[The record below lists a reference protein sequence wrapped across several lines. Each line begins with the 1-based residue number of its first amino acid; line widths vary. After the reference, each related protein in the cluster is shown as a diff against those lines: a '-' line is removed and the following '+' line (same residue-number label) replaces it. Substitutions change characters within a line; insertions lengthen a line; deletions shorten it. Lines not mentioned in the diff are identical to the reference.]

1 MDLKKKRRKKIQ
13 LYSTMCFLQET
24 YFIFTNWLNVKVW
37 ESSQFS
43 ELNTFLNNPW
53 VKEENHKGN

>member
-1 MDLKKKRRKKIQ
+1 
-13 LYSTMCFLQET
+13 MCFLQET